1 MKIQASPINPSD
13 IIILSANGD
22 LSKITQTKTEE
33 GLVALEAPISDVGF
47 KGAVGERA
55 GKGGMICG
63 NEGAGVVVGPEG
75 HPLWGQTVGLIGG
88 EMYAEYRAIGVDKL
102 LPLGKGFPAEKACSW
117 FVNPLTALGM
127 IEYMRLDGHKAI
139 IHTAAASQ
147 LGQMLAKVC
156 VAEGIPLVGVVRRD
170 EHVELL
176 KGLGVKHA
184 LNMKKESFFEDL
196 VGAITD
202 TGATIAFDATG
213 GGTLVAKILSAM
225 EVGAK
230 VSLLL

>member
-1 MKIQASPINPSD
+1 M
-13 IIILSANGD
+13 
-22 LSKITQTKTEE
+22 
-33 GLVALEAPISDVGF
+33 ALEAPIFEGGF
-47 KGAVGERA
+47 RGAVKERA
-55 GKGGMICG
+55 GKEGMVCG

-75 HPLWGQTVGLIGG
+75 HPLLGQTVGLVGG
-88 EMYAEYRAIGVDKL
+88 GMYAEYRAIGGDKV
-102 LPLGKGFPAEKACSW
+102 LPLGEGFPAEKACSW

-139 IHTAAASQ
+139 VHTAAASQ

-156 VAEGIPLVGVVRRD
+156 VAEGIPLIGIVRRD

-176 KGLGVKHA
+176 KGLGVVHA

-213 GGTLVAKILSAM
+213 GGTLVPQILSAM
-225 EVGAK
+225 EAGAK
-230 VSLLL
+230 VCFFSFLFSFFFFFNY